1 MLDFYERRIRRIFP
15 VLIVVL
21 LTTLAAG
28 FCLLTPEELKML
40 GKHVV
45 GGAAYVS
52 NIVLWKEAGYFDQ
65 SAVFKPLLH
74 LWSLGVEEQFY
85 IVWPLLLWLLYKS
98 RLNFLTATLVF
109 TAVSFVL
116 CMWGISRHAT
126 ATFFAPWTRV
136 WELSFGGVLAWL
148 TMNGQPSWPGFMRF
162 NAVLSRVVYR
172 GDTVKPD
179 AWRNV
184 LSFFG
189 LVLIVVGLCTIK
201 HSSTFPSFNA
211 LLPVLGAVFI
221 IAAGSESWFNR
232 CILSHRIAVFI
243 GLISYPLYLWH
254 WPLLSFEHIVWGG
267 NPPAL
272 WRAVAVVTAFVLAWI
287 TYRFVEPPLRYGK
300 YPTIKAAALFLVL
313 VGIGVSGY
321 VIFKGDG
328 VPSRV
333 GRTAEYVASQ
343 VEAEVVLDDS
353 RKRCETKFPAW
364 MKEDNK
370 CRMQRPMGEN
380 TVAVIGDSHAGHL
393 FAGLATSR
401 SKYSFEVF
409 PGSGGVPFVDVASM
423 TQGAEWRKTV
433 YLRHR
438 EAYQH
443 IVADPAIRVVLLAHN
458 PACSW
463 QDAIDMRNPDD
474 KDVGRVLRTGLKRT
488 LDMLQQSGKKVIF
501 VLDNPSL
508 PFEPSRCGKR
518 PIAVEHKCKIS
529 RKLWSDNKARQAYE
543 KLVTEA
549 AEKYSN
555 VSVVDLADRMCDRD
569 NCYVVRN
576 NLVLYRDSNH
586 LNIDGSKW
594 VAPVLLQAINKAL
607 SER

>member
-1 MLDFYERRIRRIFP
+1 MNAPAAQPWFTKINA
-15 VLIVVL
+15 L
-21 LTTLAAG
+21 L
-28 FCLLTPEELKML
+28 
-40 GKHVV
+40 
-45 GGAAYVS
+45 S
-52 NIVLWKEAGYFDQ
+52 Q
-65 SAVFKPLLH
+65 
-74 LWSLGVEEQFY
+74 
-85 IVWPLLLWLLYKS
+85 
-98 RLNFLTATLVF
+98 
-109 TAVSFVL
+109 
-116 CMWGISRHAT
+116 
-126 ATFFAPWTRV
+126 
-136 WELSFGGVLAWL
+136 
-148 TMNGQPSWPGFMRF
+148 
-162 NAVLSRVVYR
+162 VVYR
-172 GDTVKPD
+172 GTETDPKT
-179 AWRNV
+179 WRDV
-184 LSFFG
+184 LSFVGFI
-189 LVLIVVGLCTIK
+189 LIVVGFCTIK
-201 HSSTFPSFNA
+201 HSSKFPSFNA

-221 IAAGSESWFNR
+221 IAAGSEAWLNR
-232 CILSHRIAVFI
+232 RILSHRVAVFI

-254 WPLLSFEHIVWGG
+254 WPLLSFEYIVWGG

-272 WRAVAVVTAFVLAWI
+272 WRAAAVVMAFVLAWI
-287 TYRFVEPPLRYGK
+287 TYRFVEPSLRYGK
-300 YPTIKAAALFLVL
+300 YQTIKAVALFFVL
-313 VGIGVSGY
+313 VGIGVGGY

-333 GRTAEYVASQ
+333 GRTTAYVASQ

-393 FAGLATSR
+393 FAGLATSQ

-409 PGSGGVPFVDVASM
+409 PGSGGVPFVDVSSM
-423 TQGAEWRKTV
+423 TRGAAWRKTV

-438 EAYQH
+438 EAYRH
-443 IVADPAIRVVLLAHN
+443 IVVDPAIRVVLLAHN

-463 QDAIDMRNPDD
+463 QDAVDMRNPDD
-474 KDVGRVLRTGLKRT
+474 KDVSRVLRTGLKRT
-488 LDMLQQSGKKVIF
+488 LDMLQQAGKKVIF

-508 PFEPSRCGKR
+508 PFEPSQCVKR
-518 PIAVEHKCKIS
+518 PMAISWLDRKCRIS
-529 RKLWSDNKARQAYE
+529 RQSWSDNKARQAYE

-569 NCYVVRN
+569 NCYVVKN

-594 VAPVLLQAINKAL
+594 VAPVLLQAIDKAL